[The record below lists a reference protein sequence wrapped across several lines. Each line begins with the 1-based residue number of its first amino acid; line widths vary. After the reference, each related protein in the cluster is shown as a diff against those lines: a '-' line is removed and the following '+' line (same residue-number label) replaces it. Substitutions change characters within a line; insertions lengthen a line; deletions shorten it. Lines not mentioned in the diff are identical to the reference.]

1 MNKPLTK
8 AIIII
13 QSFYKETKWF
23 VRNAGSRNERR
34 KYKRARSKLMRQQAK
49 QEMKDDTADGRCD
62 CKGD

>member
-13 QSFYKETKWF
+13 QSFYKETRWF
-23 VRNAGSRNERR
+23 VRNAGSRSERR

-49 QEMKDDTADGRCD
+49 KEMKDD
-62 CKGD
+62 